1 MDLQQA
7 RPTSQHKSPTESND
21 PSLESAR
28 PASTWREA
36 SASAARIACSI
47 YSVSQAWVPAVAGCT
62 FGIIA
67 VESKFG
73 RSPRY
78 HLKCRLHR
86 LLYRRPSLAHYAP
99 NSQGPAQVDRGRA
112 EYLSGDR
119 TLNRDL
125 DLWARDGATEATAL
139 GLAKAISL
147 HYPRNRRRP
156 SRSETAIIVI
166 THNTG
171 WMSPRVARL
180 QEALVRLDLL
190 APQTP
195 RNGFAGPQ
203 TLAALDLAASR
214 FSCPKLSEAIQE
226 DGRLVSPQRA
236 LTHPDLLPDVRRST
250 LFQSL
255 HLSAQSAGQDL
266 DEPLFPDYRIRHWHT
281 GWISS
286 IRYAD
291 AVLTYVN
298 GLR

>member
-1 MDLQQA
+1 MDLQQERA
-7 RPTSQHKSPTESND
+7 GSQHESATRSNA
-21 PSLESAR
+21 PSLESVQ
-28 PASTWREA
+28 PSSTWHEQ
-36 SASAARIACSI
+36 SASAARTACGI
-47 YSVSQAWVPAVAGCT
+47 YSVSQAWVPAIAGCT

-78 HLKCRLHR
+78 HLKCLLQR
-86 LLYRRPSLAHYAP
+86 LLPQRTSLAHYAP
-99 NSQGPAQVDRGRA
+99 NAQGPAQVYRGRA
-112 EYLSGDR
+112 EYLARDR
-119 TLNRDL
+119 TLKHDL
-125 DLWARDGATEATAL
+125 DLWARAGAAEATAL

-147 HYPRNRRRP
+147 HYPRNHRHP

-255 HLSAQSAGQDL
+255 DLSAQSAGQDL

-291 AVLTYVN
+291 AVLTHVN